1 LSAYQAG
8 GRILDVAR
16 DYPARIAL
24 IIDDESWTYG
34 ELVSAAFEVA
44 GRLGVVGDDE
54 PQPITVVM
62 AQRHVSAYIGI
73 LAARFSGHAY
83 VPLNVNHPC
92 QRNARILKSSGAQ
105 RVVCGEFAAASL
117 RDIVAAAGLPD
128 EALTVIDCGE
138 RKADYKLDSIPQA
151 PGRQQS
157 LSDIA
162 YILFTSGSTGIPKGV
177 PIQNAQI
184 EAYLKVASGM
194 VDLQP
199 DDRCSQTSELTYD
212 VSVHDMFLCWEKGAT
227 LVNASE
233 KDLRM
238 PAAYIRDHAL
248 TCWFSVPSLAYQV
261 RQQGDLVPGAF
272 PSLRLSLFAG
282 EALPTVI
289 ATEWALAA
297 PNSSVENWYG
307 PTEATITCSRFIL
320 TDKAITGDTVPI
332 GKAYD
337 GMELLVL
344 DSEHKP
350 LPDGVPGELF
360 LSGVQV
366 ATGYLNDPE
375 RTAASF
381 MSLPGG
387 KQVYRTGDR
396 AVVNEDG
403 DIQFLGRVDNQ
414 VKVRGFRIEL
424 GEIEAAL
431 RTASSGLSAVA
442 LAWPGGAEIASSI
455 VAALEVDSADTAA
468 IRQQIS
474 TMLPDHMVPAMIFCV
489 PDFPKNASGK
499 IDRLRLGEL
508 LVEKTKLES
517 EADTS
522 GLSDEAAFLLKSILT
537 HAPLL
542 SRKNIISARNLFDAG
557 MDSIA
562 FISFTTDVENQ
573 FAMSLDQDTVI
584 QLSEMSFDEIVSEA
598 RGEANK
604 LTPGQVDE
612 ARTSVLDRIRKALGI
627 PRLIR
632 KARANRALQFI
643 ERFPGYLEKHGAPD
657 ILCFGSSGTFRGIW
671 PPLFEPAVA
680 LNVGLPAINPH
691 GMRMMCDFIK
701 EQCEAAGVR
710 VPLVLYEFDPM
721 HICTMPPSGD
731 IKLGRDYFEG
741 NVISLRGQNTSL
753 EFQWLE
759 DTLGA
764 WNAPDESRQKQRKP
778 NWVRERDRDIARVY
792 LGDVEFDSTAAEHWY
807 AGARAMQAVSDRVVC
822 FVHPPDREMTSEIED
837 EVGGD
842 ALIEFT
848 KGITADLG
856 IEVLPWESFNL
867 APEDYLDINHV
878 NAQGGREKLS
888 RQLAELVLSSN

>member
-1 LSAYQAG
+1 LSSYQAG
-8 GRILDVAR
+8 SRILDIAR

-24 IIDDESWTYG
+24 IIDGESWTYG
-34 ELVSAAFEVA
+34 ELVAAAIGLAARF
-44 GRLGVVGDDE
+44 GVVGDDE
-54 PQPITVVM
+54 AQPITAVM

-92 QRNARILKSSGAQ
+92 QRNATILKSSGAQ
-105 RVVCGEFAAASL
+105 RVVCGEFAAATL
-117 RDIVAAAGLPD
+117 RDIVAAADLSDGAIP
-128 EALTVIDCGE
+128 VIDCGE
-138 RKADYKLDSIPQA
+138 RKADYDLDLSAPA
-151 PGRQQS
+151 PGQQQS
-157 LSDIA
+157 LSDLA
-162 YILFTSGSTGIPKGV
+162 YMLFTSGSTGIPKGV
-177 PIQNAQI
+177 PIQNAQL
-184 EAYLKVASGM
+184 EPYLKVASSM
-194 VDLQP
+194 LNVRP

-212 VSVHDMFLCWEKGAT
+212 VSVHDMFLCWENGAT
-227 LVNASE
+227 LVVPSE
-233 KDLRM
+233 KELRM
-238 PAAYIRDHAL
+238 PAAYIRDHAI

-261 RQQGDLVPGAF
+261 RQQEDLVPGAF

-289 ATEWALAA
+289 ANEWAKAA
-297 PNSSVENWYG
+297 PNSNVENWYG
-307 PTEATITCSRFIL
+307 PTEATITVCRYVL
-320 TDKAITGDTVPI
+320 TDKAIAEDTVPI

-344 DSEHKP
+344 DSEQKQ
-350 LPDGVPGELF
+350 LPDGETGELY
-360 LSGVQV
+360 LSGAQV
-366 ATGYLNDPE
+366 ASGYLNDPE
-375 RTAASF
+375 RSAKSF
-381 MSLPGG
+381 VTLPDG
-387 KQVYRTGDR
+387 KRAYRTGDR
-396 AVVNEDG
+396 VAVNEDG

-414 VKVRGFRIEL
+414 VKVRGYRIEL

-442 LAWPGGAEIASSI
+442 LAWPGDAEIATSI
-455 VAALEVDSADTAA
+455 VAALEVDDIDTSA
-468 IRQQIS
+468 IRQQVS
-474 TMLPDHMVPAMIFCV
+474 KVLPEHMVPATIFCL
-489 PDFPKNASGK
+489 PEFPKGASGK
-499 IDRLRLGEL
+499 IDRLGLADL
-508 LVEKTKLES
+508 LADKARLES

-522 GLSDEAAFLLKSILT
+522 GLSDEAALLLKSILT

-542 SRKNIISARNLFDAG
+542 SRKNIMSARNLFDAG
-557 MDSIA
+557 MDSIS
-562 FISFTTDVENQ
+562 FISFTTDVEHQ
-573 FAMSLDQDTVI
+573 FAISLDQDTVI
-584 QLSEMSFDEIVSEA
+584 QLSEMSFDDIVKEA
-598 RGEANK
+598 RGETNK

-612 ARTSVLDRIRKALGI
+612 IKLSFFDRIRKLLGI

-657 ILCFGSSGTFRGIW
+657 VLCFGSSGTFRGIW
-671 PPLFEPAVA
+671 PPLFEPAVV
-680 LNVGLPAINPH
+680 LNVGLPAINPY
-691 GMRMMCDFIK
+691 GMRMMCGFIK

-731 IKLGRDYFEG
+731 INLGRDYFEG

-764 WNAPDESRQKQRKP
+764 WNAPEESRQKRRKP

-792 LGDVEFDSTAAEHWY
+792 LGGVEFDSTAAEHWY

-842 ALIEFT
+842 ALIEFA

-856 IEVLPWESFNL
+856 MEVLPWESFDL

-878 NAQGGREKLS
+878 NARGGREKLS
-888 RQLAELVLSSN
+888 RQLARMIRSSG